1 MANVGQSVKLLKKV
15 TQFASIRF
23 KSTHSVKLIY
33 SEYGDPSKVVYLEKE
48 ILESPG
54 PGKVLVK
61 MLASPVNPADINT
74 LQGIYPVK
82 PPLPTTPGGEGVG
95 QVEEVGEGV
104 KNLKPGDMVLPRD
117 RTLGTWRSHMLCPS
131 SQLSKIQSGVDVIAA
146 ATLSVNPCTA
156 YRMLKDFV
164 QLKEGDVI
172 IQNGANSSC
181 GQSVIQFCKNWGI
194 ISVNVVRNRT
204 EIDALKSE
212 LKSMGADYVL
222 TEEEVGTTQLFKN
235 GLKKPKLALNCVGGK
250 NATEMIRHLGK
261 RGVMVTYGG
270 MSREP
275 VIVPT
280 SNFIFKDITLKGF
293 WMTRWSEENAGS
305 SDQTVMLSDIA
316 TMSKTGKWQPPPY
329 ELVSLDNYK
338 DVLNKAMHIS
348 GKTGRKFIFDLKNL
362 GE

>member
-1 MANVGQSVKLLKKV
+1 M
-15 TQFASIRF
+15 FDIIF
-23 KSTHSVKLIY
+23 IF
-33 SEYGDPSKVVYLEKE
+33 E
-48 ILESPG
+48 
-54 PGKVLVK
+54 VLVK

-235 GLKKPKLALNCVGGK
+235 GLKK
-250 NATEMIRHLGK
+250 
-261 RGVMVTYGG
+261 
-270 MSREP
+270 
-275 VIVPT
+275 
-280 SNFIFKDITLKGF
+280 
-293 WMTRWSEENAGS
+293 
-305 SDQTVMLSDIA
+305 
-316 TMSKTGKWQPPPY
+316 
-329 ELVSLDNYK
+329 
-338 DVLNKAMHIS
+338 
-348 GKTGRKFIFDLKNL
+348 
-362 GE
+362 